1 MVLLLARPNNRYQ
14 DDPGL
19 VELLLLRG
27 GTAMSMMKDNDGMTP
42 LEVAQRH
49 NPGKFVLSL
58 LHIIGLSLLL
68 D

>member
-1 MVLLLARPNNRYQ
+1 LHYASYQ

-27 GTAMSMMKDNDGMTP
+27 GTAMSMMKDNDGLTP

-49 NPGKFVLSL
+49 NPGMGYTSHYFVR
-58 LHIIGLSLLL
+58 L
-68 D
+68 DC